1 MSVAKPRT
9 ENPTGLKKKNELV
22 WRESLKGPHRLTT
35 NSRATSVTRLRLH
48 RSPVVG
54 WFVLWRG
61 NYYPAIFDFFKKR
74 TQPQIIGAETTEAPQ
89 EKTLKRNTCSSWRGF
104 FS

>member
-35 NSRATSVTRLRLH
+35 NSRATSVMRLRLH

-61 NYYPAIFDFFKKR
+61 NYYPGNFGFFKTR
-74 TQPQIIGAETTEAPQ
+74 AQPQLMCAETTQAPHKNNR
-89 EKTLKRNTCSSWRGF
+89 EINRL
-104 FS
+104 